1 MEDPGAILAGQVFRA
16 QGAKLQ
22 AAPVDDDG
30 LDVTK
35 ALTMAPNAKLAYV
48 TPSCQYPLGVTLSVS
63 RRLDLLEWA
72 ARKSAWIL
80 EDDEDSEFRFVGR
93 PAPSMQGLDR
103 AGRVI
108 YAWSFSK
115 VLFPSLRLAVLI
127 VPPDLVE
134 FFSVSNGLIDRGP
147 PSLPQAVLYEF
158 INDGYF
164 ASHIRRMRNAYAA
177 RKQALI
183 DALDA
188 ELAGRFELRPVESG
202 LRVIA
207 RLSQDMNDRDAERAA
222 DQQGITCYALSRYC
236 KQRSDMQG
244 LILGFACTPQEEMR
258 SHVKRLAQV
267 LEGLAPSGGA

>member
-80 EDDEDSEFRFVGR
+80 EDDEDSEFRFIGR

-108 YAWSFSK
+108 YAWSLSK
-115 VLFPSLRLAVLI
+115 VLFPSLRLGVL
-127 VPPDLVE
+127 VLPPDLVG
-134 FFSVSNGLIDRGP
+134 FFSVTNGLVDRGP
-147 PSLPQAVLYEF
+147 PSWSQAVLYEF

-164 ASHIRRMRNAYAA
+164 ASHIRRMRKAYAA
-177 RKQALI
+177 RKQALLH
-183 DALDA
+183 ALDTKLSGLL
-188 ELAGRFELRPVESG
+188 ELSPVESG

-207 RLSQDMNDRDAERAA
+207 RLSPDMNDRDAERAA
-222 DQQGITCYALSRYC
+222 GRHGITCYALSRYC
-236 KQRSDMQG
+236 RQRSDMQG

-267 LEGLAPSGGA
+267 LEGLAPSGGV